1 MGTAK
6 PVYKPQCKTK
16 DGVDSLEDWKIEKI
30 LFQMKNCICKIKV
43 KENTFGTGFFC
54 KIPFPDRFNFWP
66 VLITCNHV
74 LDENSLALD
83 SKIEFTLDND
93 KLKKSIVINN
103 SRRIYTSKDKD
114 ITIIEINPQ
123 DDNIN
128 YDAFLNVD
136 DNIYK
141 DNLVDI
147 YNNKSVY
154 VIHYEEGKTKKKSP
168 GIIISIS
175 DDKFNIKHNCTTKD
189 GSSGSPIINLE
200 NFGVMGIHKGS
211 SNPKALNQINFGTLL
226 KIPIDEFN
234 NSESKPII
242 QSIPKKISTYQT
254 KTETRNF
261 KKISS
266 YQTKTET
273 GNFYVSNIE
282 LLKKQIKNL
291 VFCN

>member
-1 MGTAK
+1 MGLLG
-6 PVYKPQCKTK
+6 YKPQSDKA
-16 DGVDSLEDWKIEKI
+16 GVFDSLDENQIKKI
-30 LFQMKNCICKIKV
+30 LFQMNNCICKIK
-43 KENTFGTGFFC
+43 ENKKDIVGTGFFL
-54 KIPFPDRFNFWP
+54 KIPFPDEFHFLP

-74 LDENSLALD
+74 LDINSIALG
-83 SKIEFTLDND
+83 SVIEFTLQDD
-93 KLKKSIVINN
+93 KIKKSIVINN
-103 SRRIYTSKDKD
+103 SRKKYTSTEKDV
-114 ITIIEINPQ
+114 TLIEIDPQ
-123 DDNIN
+123 EDKIN
-128 YDAFLNVD
+128 SNAFLAVD
-136 DNIYK
+136 ENIYK
-141 DNLVDI
+141 DDLVETYKD
-147 YNNKSVY
+147 KSVY
-154 VIHYEEGKTKKKSP
+154 VIHYEKGKTKKNSVGK
-168 GIIISIS
+168 ITSIAS
-175 DDKFNIKHNCTTKD
+175 DNFTIKHNCKTKD

-273 GNFYVSNIE
+273 GNFYVSNIYY
-282 LLKKQIKNL
+282 
-291 VFCN
+291 